1 LLRTSV
7 LLFGDSV
14 ATLIGLYVTVAA
26 VGGAIGDPLSY
37 LPRLLVMVIFGQAAA
52 GTYGAGRAHGNYAQ
66 VLKGVAAA
74 VFARLSID
82 ALYGVGAFDLPGYV
96 ALAIVLG
103 VTLSTG
109 RFVVAR
115 AVRRAYS
122 RGIGQK
128 RTLIVA
134 ERDQAFDVLERFR
147 AADEPRIRTMGH
159 LVADAATDPT
169 ALGSVNDI
177 GRFIEELD
185 VSYVVVAGQLPRDQ
199 FECVVRTCFLHGAA
213 VSVAPGTLTSI
224 PCRVASR
231 EVLGWPLIELQAPRM
246 HLLQVALK
254 RALDALLSFLL
265 LILLAPVF
273 GLIALAIRLESR
285 GPVVFRQSRPG
296 LAGKRFFMYKFR
308 TMRPDAEAIL
318 QSDPELFKE
327 FLENDCK
334 LPAERDPRI
343 SKVGGFLRR
352 TSLDEL
358 PQLWNVL
365 RGDMSLIGPRPVVGP
380 ELEHYGSWTSTVLGV
395 RPGMT
400 GYWQVAGRSQ
410 IMYPERAHLDIF
422 YVTRWS
428 LGLDLKILLLTLP
441 AVVRR
446 SGAF

>member
-1 LLRTSV
+1 L
-7 LLFGDSV
+7 GDAAATFV
-14 ATLIGLYVTVAA
+14 ALYATLAIAA
-26 VGGAIGDPLSY
+26 AIQGDPLNY
-37 LPRLLVMVIFGQAAA
+37 FPRLLVMVIFGQAAA
-52 GTYGAGRAHGNYAQ
+52 STYGAGRAHGNYAQ

-74 VFARLSID
+74 VLARLSID
-82 ALYGVGAFDLPGYV
+82 ALYGVGAFDLRGYV

-103 VTLSTG
+103 VALCTW
-109 RFVVAR
+109 RFIVAR

-134 ERDQAFDVLERFR
+134 ERDRAFDVLERFR
-147 AADEPRIRTMGH
+147 SANEPRIRTMGH
-159 LVADAATDPT
+159 IVADASSDPT
-169 ALGSVNDI
+169 ALGSI
-177 GRFIEELD
+177 EELSRFIEELD
-185 VSYVVVAGQLPRDQ
+185 ISYVVVAGQLPKDQ
-199 FECVVRTCFLHGAA
+199 FEGVVRTCFLHGAA

-231 EVLGWPLIELQAPRM
+231 EVLGWPLIELEAPRM
-246 HLLQVALK
+246 HLLQVATK
-254 RALDALLSFLL
+254 RALDASLSLVLLV
-265 LILLAPVF
+265 LLAPLF
-273 GLIALAIRLESR
+273 GLIAFAIRLESK
-285 GPVVFRQSRPG
+285 GPIVFRQSRPG
-296 LAGKRFFMYKFR
+296 LGGKRFCMFKFR
-308 TMRPDAEAIL
+308 TMRPDAEDIL
-318 QSDPELFKE
+318 QRDALLFKE

-343 SKVGGFLRR
+343 SRVGAFLRR

-380 ELEHYGSWTSTVLGV
+380 ELEHYGDWTSTVLGV

-400 GYWQVAGRSQ
+400 GYWQVAGRSE
-410 IMYPERAHLDIF
+410 IMFPERAHLDIF